1 MGNGSPWYNYPQPGF
16 AGGPPRP
23 VMGRISAEEAAAM
36 AGLDVKQAIDWV
48 QYDSKYFKSGTAVN
62 ASDIIFFSVPINGI
76 DYLGNDSTVSFTK
89 TEMATNMV
97 QGGQLQ
103 RGNLLIVE
111 SLQAQI
117 TIPGNLDATLQA
129 SGNTTLPNSTG
140 TAVGATTTTA
150 GVLLGNLYS
159 AIAKSG
165 VISLKVGN
173 KFFERGPLE
182 QFPSEFGGSG
192 FNSLVQAGTSV
203 ATSIPVNDGIINNGF
218 GFARNFRIPRQ
229 IVAGQ
234 NFGVY
239 LNFYNLF
246 TPARNFDVTICLKG
260 LLFEDV
266 S

>member
-1 MGNGSPWYNYPQPGF
+1 MSNQSPWVNYPTLGF
-16 AGGPPRP
+16 AGGEPRP
-23 VMGRISAEEAAAM
+23 VIGRVSAEEAAAM

-48 QYDSKYFKSGTAVN
+48 QYDTKYYVAGTAVN
-62 ASDIIFFSVPINGI
+62 SADQIFFSVPINGQ
-76 DYLGNDSTVSFTK
+76 DSLGNNSAVVFSK
-89 TEMATNMV
+89 TQMATNMV

-103 RGNLLIVE
+103 RGNILIVE

-117 TIPGNLDATLQA
+117 TIPGNLDSTLQA
-129 SGNTTLPNSTG
+129 SGNTTLPLATG
-140 TAVGATTTTA
+140 TAVGAATATA
-150 GVLLGNLYS
+150 GVLLGNIYS

-165 VISLKVGN
+165 VIRLKIGN
-173 KFFERGPLE
+173 KEFERGPLE

-192 FNSLVQAGTSV
+192 FNSLVQAGTSP

-218 GFARNFRIPRQ
+218 GFARMFRQPRQ

-239 LNFYNLF
+239 LNFFNPF
-246 TPARNFDVTICLKG
+246 NPSRNFDITIALRG
-260 LLFEDV
+260 ILFEDV

>member
-1 MGNGSPWYNYPQPGF
+1 
-16 AGGPPRP
+16 
-23 VMGRISAEEAAAM
+23 
-36 AGLDVKQAIDWV
+36 
-48 QYDSKYFKSGTAVN
+48 
-62 ASDIIFFSVPINGI
+62 
-76 DYLGNDSTVSFTK
+76 
-89 TEMATNMV
+89 MV

-111 SLQAQI
+111 SIQAQV

-129 SGNTTLPNSTG
+129 SGNTTLPLSTG

-159 AIAKSG
+159 AIAKAG
-165 VISLKVGN
+165 VLTFFVGN
-173 KFFERGPLE
+173 KDFERGPIE

-218 GFARNFRIPRQ
+218 GFARMLRQPRQ
-229 IVAGQ
+229 IIAGQ
-234 NFGVY
+234 NFGVN
-239 LNFYNLF
+239 LIFYNLF
-246 TPARNFDVTICLKG
+246 TPARNFDITIALKG